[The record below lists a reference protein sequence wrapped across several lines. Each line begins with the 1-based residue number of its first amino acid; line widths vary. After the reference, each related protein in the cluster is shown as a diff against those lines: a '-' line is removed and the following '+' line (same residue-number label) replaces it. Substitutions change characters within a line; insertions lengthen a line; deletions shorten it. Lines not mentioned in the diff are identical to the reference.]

1 LVVPTNQKAREKEP
15 NMIIIGCD
23 YHPAFQQIAF
33 VDTETGELQERRLQH
48 REEAEKFYRDLAA
61 QEMRVR
67 VGMEASGHARWFERL
82 LAELQFELWIG
93 DAAEIRTK
101 RVRKQKTDR
110 QDAQL
115 ILKLMLKDDF
125 PRIWVPSWE
134 NRDLRQL
141 LWHRHRMVQARTR
154 MMNQLQAVA
163 LNEGLRCKKR
173 LWREQGRVQ
182 LESFRLAPWASRRRH
197 DLLELLDRLNPTIAE
212 LSQAVEQEAEKCPEA
227 QRLMTHPGVGPL
239 TALAF
244 VLIIG
249 RAERFQCGKQIASY
263 LGLVPLEDSSGNRRR
278 LGHIT
283 KQGNSL
289 LRFLLVEAAQVTVR
303 SLPEWRSKY
312 FHLAMRRGRK
322 IAKVAMARRLAVR
335 MYWMMRK
342 GWNYEQ
348 LKKFGSHAGQ
358 PGHRDGVRL
367 NTE

>member
-1 LVVPTNQKAREKEP
+1 MR
-15 NMIIIGCD
+15 IIGCD
-23 YHPAFQQIAF
+23 YHPGFQQIAF
-33 VDTETGELQERRLQH
+33 VDTETGEMQERRLQH
-48 REEAEKFYRDLAA
+48 PQEAEKFYRELAVQGTKA
-61 QEMRVR
+61 R

-110 QDAQL
+110 QDAHL

-125 PRIWVPSWE
+125 PRIWVPDWE

-154 MMNQLQAVA
+154 VMNQLQAVA

-173 LWREQGRVQ
+173 LWREAGREQ
-182 LESFRLAPWASRRRH
+182 LEAFPLAPWASRRRR
-197 DLLELLDRLNPTIAE
+197 DLLELLDRLSPTIAE
-212 LSQAVEQEAEKCPEA
+212 LTQTIDQEADKCPAA
-227 QRLMTHPGVGPL
+227 QRLRTHPGVGSL

-263 LGLVPLEDSSGNRRR
+263 LGLVPSEESSGDRRR
-278 LGHIT
+278 LGHIS
-283 KQGNSL
+283 KQGNTL

-322 IAKVAMARRLAVR
+322 IAKVAMARKLAIQL
-335 MYWMMRK
+335 YWMMRK
-342 GWNYEQ
+342 EWDYEQ
-348 LKKFGSHAGQ
+348 VNRFGPHAGQ
-358 PGHRDGVRL
+358 PENRRGVQ
-367 NTE
+367 